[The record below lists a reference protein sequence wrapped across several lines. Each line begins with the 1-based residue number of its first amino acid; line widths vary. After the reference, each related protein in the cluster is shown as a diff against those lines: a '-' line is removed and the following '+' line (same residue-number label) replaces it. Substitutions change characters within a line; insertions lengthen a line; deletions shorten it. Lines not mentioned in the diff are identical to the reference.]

1 MPNLR
6 SYQDT
11 PTKLSQF
18 AHETLATTEK
28 PNFNQIKKIKRQMPR
43 IRISRASI
51 AIDQHNS
58 LWEQA

>member
-1 MPNLR
+1 MNEAKDKYKSYLSIQNISNFVPNLR

-28 PNFNQIKKIKRQMPR
+28 PNFNQIKKIK
-43 IRISRASI
+43 
-51 AIDQHNS
+51 
-58 LWEQA
+58 